1 MYLKK
6 SLNKKTGRT
15 YLSIATGYRDKNT
28 GNSKTVLIKSLGYLD
43 VFEKQFDDPI
53 SHFTEIVNQMNNE
66 ELENKLPL
74 TIQIDKNEKL
84 DKNIC
89 YRKNFGYVAL
99 SKIYHELE
107 IDKFLINKFKSR
119 DVSEFKINNIMK
131 LLVFARCL
139 FPDSKKST
147 YENRDIFFENTN
159 FSLKEVY
166 NALTYIE
173 PFKESLQSYIYDHI
187 KEQYKPKNECVYY
200 DVTNYYFEIDDND
213 DFRKKAVSKE
223 HRPNPIV
230 QMGLFMD
237 SLGLPMCYGLFPG
250 NTNDCLTLKP
260 MVQKLQ
266 NNYDIGKV
274 IVVAD
279 KGLNTGKNIAYQK
292 AIGNGY
298 VMSLSVRGANQEL
311 KDFVLNEKGYEYNK
325 DKTYKKKSRLYPR
338 EIEYIK
344 TINGKEVKTKTRVDE
359 KQVIFWSAD
368 YAKRAKAER
377 QPAIDKARDLIGN
390 VQKYNKKNSYGAS
403 KYVKHLV
410 FDETTGEIIKAKS
423 QLSLD
428 EDKIA
433 EEEKYDGYYAIV
445 SSEMNKTDDEIIDI
459 YRGLWRIEETFK
471 VTKSELD
478 DRPIYVS
485 TKEHIEAHFLTC
497 YLALVL
503 CRVLQHKLDKKYS
516 VEKILESLSKYNCSN
531 FQRNYYLFDY
541 YYIVLENIGNIINID
556 FSLKNRTLQDIK
568 KIFHY
573 LKKVNFSQQLSSK
586 KSSLKAIVISSFKSL
601 FYLFLMSNS
610 GFNIFYLGSIEK
622 YINLFGSLSG

>member
-1 MYLKK
+1 MYLNVMN
-6 SLNKKTGRT
+6 NKKTGKT
-15 YLSIATGYRDKNT
+15 TLSIRRGYRENGKVKH
-28 GNSKTVLIKSLGYLD
+28 STVQNLGSLDDLKS
-43 VFEKQFDDPI
+43 QFADPI
-53 SHFTEIVNQMNNE
+53 AHFKEVVKQMNE
-66 ELENKLPL
+66 EERNSNLP
-74 TIQIDKNEKL
+74 ISISIDKNERL
-84 DKNIC
+84 NENTDNS
-89 YRKNFGYVAL
+89 KNFGYSAL

-107 IDKFLINKFKSR
+107 INKFIKTKFQSR
-119 DVSEFKINNIMK
+119 NFSEYKINNIMK

-147 YENRDIFFENTN
+147 YENKDIFFENTN

-166 NALTYIE
+166 NALSYIE

-187 KEQYKPKNECVYY
+187 QEQYKPNNECVFY

-213 DFRKKAVSKE
+213 DFRKKGVSKE

-266 NNYDIGKV
+266 KNYSIGKV

-279 KGLNTGKNIAYQK
+279 KGLNTGKNIVYQK

-298 VMSLSVRGANQEL
+298 VMSLSIRGANQEL
-311 KDFVLNEKGYEYNK
+311 KDFVLNENDYSYNQN
-325 DKTYKKKSRLYPR
+325 KTYKKKSRLYPR
-338 EIEYIK
+338 EIKYIK
-344 TINGKEVKTKTRVDE
+344 TVNGKEVETKTTVDE
-359 KQVIFWSAD
+359 KQVIFWSSD

-390 VQKYNKKNSYGAS
+390 VQKYNKKNCYGAS

-410 FDETTGEIIKAKS
+410 FDEQTGEIIKAKS
-423 QLSLD
+423 KLSLD

-433 EEEKYDGYYAIV
+433 EEEKLDGYYAIV
-445 SSEMNKTDDEIIDI
+445 TSETDKTDDEIIDI

-478 DRPIYVS
+478 DRPVFVS

-503 CRVLQHKLDKKYS
+503 SRVLQHKLDKKYS
-516 VEKILESLSKYNCSN
+516 VGKILETLSSCNCFN
-531 FQRNYYLFDY
+531 IQ
-541 YYIVLENIGNIINID
+541 ENIYQFTHYDTVLKDIGQAVNID
-556 FSLKNRTLQDIK
+556 FALKTRTLQDIK
-568 KIFHY
+568 KI
-573 LKKVNFSQQLSSK
+573 LSQTK
-586 KSSLKAIVISSFKSL
+586 KS
-601 FYLFLMSNS
+601 
-610 GFNIFYLGSIEK
+610 
-622 YINLFGSLSG
+622 

>member
-1 MYLKK
+1 MYLNIMN
-6 SLNKKTGRT
+6 NKKTGKTR
-15 YLSIATGYRDKNT
+15 LSIRKGFRDKNGIVKNIT
-28 GNSKTVLIKSLGYLD
+28 IQNLGDL
-43 VFEKQFDDPI
+43 EILKKQYDDPI
-53 SHFTEIVNQMNNE
+53 AHFKEVVKQMNDEEINNNKPLTVTINKNE
-66 ELENKLPL
+66 ELELGTD
-74 TIQIDKNEKL
+74 TI
-84 DKNIC
+84 
-89 YRKNFGYVAL
+89 KNFGYVAL

-107 IDKFLINKFKSR
+107 IDKFIKNKFKIR
-119 DVSEFKINNIMK
+119 NFSEYKINNIMK

-147 YENRDIFFENTN
+147 FENKDVFFENTD
-159 FSLKEVY
+159 FSLQEVY

-173 PFKESLQSYIYDHI
+173 PYKESLQSYIYDHI
-187 KEQYKPKNECVYY
+187 QEQYKPNNECVFY

-213 DFRKKAVSKE
+213 DFRKKGVNKE

-266 NNYDIGKV
+266 KDYSVGRV

-279 KGLNTGKNIAYQK
+279 KGLNTGKNIVYQK

-298 VMSLSVRGANQEL
+298 VMSLSIRGANQEL
-311 KDFVLNEKGYEYNK
+311 KDFVLNEDGYTYNS
-325 DKTYKKKSRLYPR
+325 DKTYKKKSRRYPR

-344 TINGKEVKTKTRVDE
+344 TVNGKTVKSKTTVDE

-390 VQKYNKKNSYGAS
+390 VQKYNKKNCYGAS

-410 FDETTGEIIKAKS
+410 FDKNTGEIIEAKS

-433 EEEKYDGYYAIV
+433 EEEKLDGYYAIV
-445 SSEMNKTDDEIIDI
+445 TSEMNKTDDEIIDI

-478 DRPIYVS
+478 SRPVYVS
-485 TKEHIEAHFLTC
+485 SKEHIEAHFLTC

-503 CRVLQHKLDKKYS
+503 SRVLQHKLDKKYS
-516 VEKILESLSKYNCSN
+516 VGKILESLSKCNCYNIEEN
-531 FQRNYYLFDY
+531 IYRFNYYDEVLFD
-541 YYIVLENIGNIINID
+541 IGSIMDIKY
-556 FSLKNRTLQDIK
+556 SLKNRTLQDIK
-568 KIFHY
+568 KV
-573 LKKVNFSQQLSSK
+573 LGNTKK
-586 KSSLKAIVISSFKSL
+586 
-601 FYLFLMSNS
+601 
-610 GFNIFYLGSIEK
+610 
-622 YINLFGSLSG
+622 

>member
-6 SLNKKTGRT
+6 STNKKNGRT
-15 YLSIATGYRDKNT
+15 YLSIASGYRDKST
-28 GNSKTVLIKSLGYLD
+28 GKPKTVLIKSLGYLD
-43 VFEKQFDDPI
+43 VLQKEFEDPI
-53 SHFTEIVNQMNNE
+53 AHFTEVVNQMNIEEQNE
-66 ELENKLPL
+66 KLPL
-74 TIQIDKNEKL
+74 TIKINTSEELNE
-84 DKNIC
+84 NENN
-89 YRKNFGYVAL
+89 RKNFGYVAL
-99 SKIYHELE
+99 SKVYHELE
-107 IDKFLINKFKSR
+107 IDKFLINKFKAR
-119 DVSEFKINNIMK
+119 NFSEYKINNIMK

-139 FPDSKKST
+139 SPDSKKST
-147 YENRDIFFENTN
+147 FENKDIFFENTN
-159 FSLKEVY
+159 FSLKEIY

-173 PFKESLQSYIYDHI
+173 PYKESLQSYIYDHI
-187 KEQYKPKNECVYY
+187 QEQYKPNNECIFY

-213 DFRKKAVSKE
+213 DFRKKGVNKE

-237 SLGLPMCYGLFPG
+237 SLGLPMSYGLFPG

-266 NNYDIGKV
+266 KNYSVGRV

-279 KGLNTGKNIAYQK
+279 KGLNTGKNIVYQK

-298 VMSLSVRGANQEL
+298 VMSLSIRGANQEL
-311 KDFVLNEKGYEYNK
+311 KDFVLNEDGYEYNQ
-325 DKTYKKKSRLYPR
+325 DKTYKKKSRRYPR
-338 EIEYIK
+338 EVEYTK
-344 TINGKEVKTKTRVDE
+344 TVNGKTVKAKTTVDE

-390 VQKYNKKNSYGAS
+390 VQKYNKKNCYGAS

-410 FDETTGEIIKAKS
+410 FDKNSGEIIEAKS

-433 EEEKYDGYYAIV
+433 EEEKLDGYYAIV
-445 SSEMNKTDDEIIDI
+445 TSEMEKTDSEIIDI

-478 DRPIYVS
+478 DRPVYVS
-485 TKEHIEAHFLTC
+485 TKDHIEAHFLTC

-503 CRVLQHKLDKKYS
+503 SRVLQHKLDKKYS
-516 VEKILESLSKYNCSN
+516 VGKILESLSKCNCSN
-531 FQRNYYLFDY
+531 YHENYYLFDY
-541 YYIVLENIGNIINID
+541 FDTVLKDIGNILNIN
-556 FSLKNRTLQDIK
+556 FALKNRTLQDIK
-568 KIFHY
+568 KI
-573 LKKVNFSQQLSSK
+573 LSSSK
-586 KSSLKAIVISSFKSL
+586 K
-601 FYLFLMSNS
+601 
-610 GFNIFYLGSIEK
+610 
-622 YINLFGSLSG
+622 

>member
-6 SLNKKTGRT
+6 SKNNKTGRT
-15 YLSIATGYRDKNT
+15 YLYIADGYHDREKGYT
-28 GNSKTVLIKSLGYLD
+28 KTITVQSLGYLD
-43 VFEKQFDDPI
+43 VLEKQYDDPI
-53 SHFTEIVNQMNNE
+53 AHFTEVVKKMNE
-66 ELENKLPL
+66 EKKQQNLSVPMQVSLS
-74 TIQIDKNEKL
+74 EKL
-84 DKNIC
+84 QLNTNNF
-89 YRKNFGYVAL
+89 YNFGYAAL
-99 SKIYHELE
+99 SKIYYELE

-131 LLVFARCL
+131 LLTFSRCL

-147 YENRDIFFENTN
+147 YDNRNIFFENTN

-173 PFKESLQSYIYDHI
+173 PFKEALQAYIYDHI
-187 KEQYKPKNECVYY
+187 QEQYKPKNECVFY

-213 DFRKKAVSKE
+213 DFRKKGVSKE

-266 NNYDIGKV
+266 TNYNIGKV

-279 KGLNTGKNIAYQK
+279 KGLNTGKNIMYQK

-298 VMSLSVRGANQEL
+298 VMSLSIRGANQEL
-311 KDFVLNEKGYEYNK
+311 KDYVLNEKGYEYNK
-325 DKTYKKKSRLYPR
+325 EKTYKKKSRLYPR

-344 TINGKEVKTKTRVDE
+344 TENGKPVKAKTTVDE

-377 QPAIDKARDLIGN
+377 QPAIDKAKDLIGN
-390 VQKYNKKNSYGAS
+390 IQKYNKKNCYGAS

-410 FDETTGEIIKAKS
+410 FDKNTGEIIEAKS

-428 EDKIA
+428 EEKIA
-433 EEEKYDGYYAIV
+433 EEEKLDGYYAIV
-445 SSEMNKTDDEIIDI
+445 SSEFDKTDDEIIDI

-471 VTKSELD
+471 VTKSELE

-503 CRVLQHKLDKKYS
+503 CRVLQHKLNKKYS
-516 VEKILESLSKYNCSN
+516 VEKILESLKQCNCSHIEN
-531 FQRNYYLFDY
+531 NYYLFNYFDD
-541 YYIVLENIGNIINID
+541 ILKDIGDAVSID
-556 FSLKNRTLQDIK
+556 FSNKYMRLQEIK
-568 KIFHY
+568 KI
-573 LKKVNFSQQLSSK
+573 LAETKK
-586 KSSLKAIVISSFKSL
+586 
-601 FYLFLMSNS
+601 
-610 GFNIFYLGSIEK
+610 
-622 YINLFGSLSG
+622 

>member
-1 MYLKK
+1 MYLNIMN
-6 SLNKKTGRT
+6 NKKTGKTR
-15 YLSIATGYRDKNT
+15 LSIRRGFRDKNGKVKNIT
-28 GNSKTVLIKSLGYLD
+28 IQNLGDLEDLKKIYEDPLAHFKEVVKQMNDEEKNNSKPLTVTIDK
-43 VFEKQFDDPI
+43 
-53 SHFTEIVNQMNNE
+53 NE
-66 ELENKLPL
+66 ELELG
-74 TIQIDKNEKL
+74 TD
-84 DKNIC
+84 NI
-89 YRKNFGYVAL
+89 KNFGYSAL

-107 IDKFLINKFKSR
+107 IDKFLISKFKAR
-119 DVSEFKINNIMK
+119 NFSEYKINNIIK

-147 YENRDIFFENTN
+147 YENKDIFFENTD
-159 FSLKEVY
+159 FSLKEIY
-166 NALTYIE
+166 NTLTYIE

-187 KEQYKPKNECVYY
+187 QEQYKPNNECIFY

-213 DFRKKAVSKE
+213 DFRKKGVCKE

-266 NNYDIGKV
+266 KNYSIGKV

-279 KGLNTGKNIAYQK
+279 KGLNTGKNIVYQK

-298 VMSLSVRGANQEL
+298 VMSLSVRGANKEL
-311 KDFVLNEKGYEYNK
+311 KDYVLNEDGYVYNK
-325 DKTYKKKSRLYPR
+325 EKTYKKKFRRYPR
-338 EIEYIK
+338 EIEYTK
-344 TINGKEVKTKTRVDE
+344 TINGKEVKTKTTVDE
-359 KQVIFWSAD
+359 KQVVFWSAD

-377 QPAIDKARDLIGN
+377 QPAIDKAKDLIGN
-390 VQKYNKKNSYGAS
+390 IRKYNKKNCYGAS

-410 FDETTGEIIKAKS
+410 FDKNTGEIIEAKS

-433 EEEKYDGYYAIV
+433 EEEKLDGYYMIV
-445 SSEMNKTDDEIIDI
+445 SSEMEKTDDEIIDI

-471 VTKSELD
+471 VTKSELE
-478 DRPIYVS
+478 DRPVYMS

-503 CRVLQHKLDKKYS
+503 CRVLQYKLDKKYS
-516 VEKILESLSKYNCSN
+516 VEKILESLGKSNCYNIEEN
-531 FQRNYYLFDY
+531 IYRFNYYDE
-541 YYIVLENIGNIINID
+541 VLADIGSIINIKY
-556 FSLKNRTLQDIK
+556 SLKNRTLQDIK
-568 KIFHY
+568 KI
-573 LKKVNFSQQLSSK
+573 LGMTK
-586 KSSLKAIVISSFKSL
+586 KS
-601 FYLFLMSNS
+601 
-610 GFNIFYLGSIEK
+610 
-622 YINLFGSLSG
+622 

>member
-6 SLNKKTGRT
+6 SKNNKTGRT
-15 YLSIATGYRDKNT
+15 YLYIADGYHDREKGYT
-28 GNSKTVLIKSLGYLD
+28 KTVTVQSLGYLD
-43 VFEKQFDDPI
+43 VLEKQYDDPI
-53 SHFTEIVNQMNNE
+53 DHFSEVVKQMNE
-66 ELENKLPL
+66 EKKQQKLSVPM
-74 TIQIDKNEKL
+74 QISLNEKL
-84 DKNIC
+84 ELNTNNF
-89 YRKNFGYVAL
+89 YNFGYAAL
-99 SKIYHELE
+99 SKIFYELE
-107 IDKFLINKFKSR
+107 IDKFLISKFKSR
-119 DVSEFKINNIMK
+119 NVSEYKINNIMK

-147 YENRDIFFENTN
+147 FENKDIFFENTN
-159 FSLKEVY
+159 FSLKEIY

-173 PFKESLQSYIYDHI
+173 PYKETLQSYIYDHI
-187 KEQYKPKNECVYY
+187 QEQYKPNNECIFY

-213 DFRKKAVSKE
+213 DFRKKGVNKE

-237 SLGLPMCYGLFPG
+237 SLGLPMSYGLFPG

-260 MVQKLQ
+260 MIQKLQ
-266 NNYDIGKV
+266 KNYSVGRV

-279 KGLNTGKNIAYQK
+279 KGLNTGKNIVYQK

-298 VMSLSVRGANQEL
+298 VMSLSIRGANQEL
-311 KDFVLNEKGYEYNK
+311 KDFVLNEDGYEYNQ
-325 DKTYKKKSRLYPR
+325 DKTYKKKSRRYPR
-338 EIEYIK
+338 EVEYVK
-344 TINGKEVKTKTRVDE
+344 TVNGKSVKAKTTVDE

-390 VQKYNKKNSYGAS
+390 VQKYNKKNCYGAS

-410 FDETTGEIIKAKS
+410 FDKNTGEIIEAKS

-433 EEEKYDGYYAIV
+433 EEEKLDGYYAIV
-445 SSEMNKTDDEIIDI
+445 TSEMEKSDSEIIDI

-478 DRPIYVS
+478 DRPVYVS

-503 CRVLQHKLDKKYS
+503 CRILQHKIDKKYS
-516 VEKILESLSKYNCSN
+516 VEKILDSLRQCNCSHIKN
-531 FQRNYYLFDY
+531 NYYLFNFFDD
-541 YYIVLENIGNIINID
+541 VLKDVGNAVSID
-556 FSLKNRTLQDIK
+556 FSNKYMRLQEIK
-568 KIFHY
+568 KI
-573 LKKVNFSQQLSSK
+573 LAETKK
-586 KSSLKAIVISSFKSL
+586 
-601 FYLFLMSNS
+601 
-610 GFNIFYLGSIEK
+610 
-622 YINLFGSLSG
+622 

>member
-6 SLNKKTGRT
+6 STNKTNGRT
-15 YLSIATGYRDKNT
+15 YLSIASGYRDKST
-28 GNSKTVLIKSLGYLD
+28 GKTKTVLIKSLGYLD
-43 VFEKQFDDPI
+43 VLQKEFEDPI
-53 SHFTEIVNQMNNE
+53 AHFTEVVNQMNIESQNE
-66 ELENKLPL
+66 KLPL
-74 TIQIDKNEKL
+74 PIKINTKEELNE
-84 DKNIC
+84 NENN
-89 YRKNFGYVAL
+89 RKNFGYVAL
-99 SKIYHELE
+99 SKVYHELK
-107 IDKFLINKFKSR
+107 IDKFLINKFKGR
-119 DVSEFKINNIMK
+119 NFSEYKINNIMK

-147 YENRDIFFENTN
+147 FENKDIFFENTN
-159 FSLKEVY
+159 FSLKEIY

-173 PFKESLQSYIYDHI
+173 PYKDNLQSYIYDHI
-187 KEQYKPKNECVYY
+187 QEQYKPNNECVFY

-213 DFRKKAVSKE
+213 DFRKKGVCKE

-237 SLGLPMCYGLFPG
+237 SLGLPMSYGLFPG

-260 MVQKLQ
+260 MIQKLQ
-266 NNYDIGKV
+266 KNYSIGKV

-279 KGLNTGKNIAYQK
+279 KGLNTGKNIVYQK

-298 VMSLSVRGANQEL
+298 VMSLSIRGANQEL
-311 KDFVLNEKGYEYNK
+311 KDFVLNENGYVYNQ

-338 EIEYIK
+338 EVEYIK
-344 TINGKEVKTKTRVDE
+344 TVNGKPIKAKTTVDE

-390 VQKYNKKNSYGAS
+390 VQKYNKKNCYGAS

-410 FDETTGEIIKAKS
+410 FDKNTGEIIEAKS

-433 EEEKYDGYYAIV
+433 EEERLDGYYAIV
-445 SSEMNKTDDEIIDI
+445 TSEIEKTDSEVIDI

-478 DRPIYVS
+478 DRPVYVS

-516 VEKILESLSKYNCSN
+516 VGKILESLSNCNCSN
-531 FQRNYYLFDY
+531 YHENYYLFDY
-541 YYIVLENIGNIINID
+541 YDTVLKDIGNILNIN
-556 FSLKNRTLQDIK
+556 FALKNRTLQDIK
-568 KIFHY
+568 KI
-573 LKKVNFSQQLSSK
+573 LSSSK
-586 KSSLKAIVISSFKSL
+586 KW
-601 FYLFLMSNS
+601 
-610 GFNIFYLGSIEK
+610 
-622 YINLFGSLSG
+622 

>member
-6 SLNKKTGRT
+6 STNKKNGRT
-15 YLSIATGYRDKNT
+15 YLSIASGYRDKST
-28 GNSKTVLIKSLGYLD
+28 GKPKTVLIKSLGYLD
-43 VFEKQFDDPI
+43 VLQKEFEDPI
-53 SHFTEIVNQMNNE
+53 AHFTEVVNQMNIEEQNE
-66 ELENKLPL
+66 KLPL
-74 TIQIDKNEKL
+74 TIKINTSEELNE
-84 DKNIC
+84 NENN
-89 YRKNFGYVAL
+89 RKNFGYVAL
-99 SKIYHELE
+99 SKVYHELE
-107 IDKFLINKFKSR
+107 IDKFLINKFKAR
-119 DVSEFKINNIMK
+119 NFSEYKINNIMK

-147 YENRDIFFENTN
+147 FENKDIFFENTN
-159 FSLKEVY
+159 FSLKEIY

-173 PFKESLQSYIYDHI
+173 PYKESLQSYIYDHI
-187 KEQYKPKNECVYY
+187 QEQYKPNNECIFY

-213 DFRKKAVSKE
+213 DFRKKGVNKE

-237 SLGLPMCYGLFPG
+237 SLGLPMSYGLFTG

-266 NNYDIGKV
+266 KNYSVGRV

-279 KGLNTGKNIAYQK
+279 KGLNTGKNIVYQK

-298 VMSLSVRGANQEL
+298 VMSLSIRGANQEL
-311 KDFVLNEKGYEYNK
+311 KDFVLNEDGYEYNQ

-338 EIEYIK
+338 EVEYVK
-344 TINGKEVKTKTRVDE
+344 TVNGKPVKAKTTVDE

-368 YAKRAKAER
+368 YAKRANAER

-410 FDETTGEIIKAKS
+410 FDEDTGEIIKAKS
-423 QLSLD
+423 KLSLD

-433 EEEKYDGYYAIV
+433 EEEKLDGYYAIV
-445 SSEMNKTDDEIIDI
+445 TSEMDKTDDEIIDI

-471 VTKSELD
+471 VTKSELN
-478 DRPIYVS
+478 DRPVYVS

-503 CRVLQHKLDKKYS
+503 SRVLQHKLDKKYS
-516 VEKILESLSKYNCSN
+516 VGKILESLSKCNCSN
-531 FQRNYYLFDY
+531 IQENFYLFDY
-541 YYIVLENIGNIINID
+541 FDSTLKDIGDVTNID
-556 FSLKNRTLQDIK
+556 FSLKSRSLQDIK
-568 KIFHY
+568 KI
-573 LKKVNFSQQLSSK
+573 LGNTK
-586 KSSLKAIVISSFKSL
+586 KS
-601 FYLFLMSNS
+601 
-610 GFNIFYLGSIEK
+610 
-622 YINLFGSLSG
+622 

>member
-6 SLNKKTGRT
+6 STNKKNGRT
-15 YLSIATGYRDKNT
+15 YLSIASGYRDKST
-28 GNSKTVLIKSLGYLD
+28 GKPKTVLIKSLGYLD
-43 VFEKQFDDPI
+43 VLQKEFEDPI
-53 SHFTEIVNQMNNE
+53 AHFTEVVNQMNIEEQNE
-66 ELENKLPL
+66 KLPL
-74 TIQIDKNEKL
+74 TIKINTSEELNE
-84 DKNIC
+84 NENN
-89 YRKNFGYVAL
+89 RKNFGYVAL
-99 SKIYHELE
+99 SKVYHELE
-107 IDKFLINKFKSR
+107 IDKFLINKFKAR
-119 DVSEFKINNIMK
+119 NFSEYKINNIMK

-147 YENRDIFFENTN
+147 FENKDIFFENTN
-159 FSLKEVY
+159 FSLKEIY

-173 PFKESLQSYIYDHI
+173 PYKESLQSYIYDHI
-187 KEQYKPKNECVYY
+187 QEQYKPNNECIFY

-213 DFRKKAVSKE
+213 DFRKKGVNKE

-237 SLGLPMCYGLFPG
+237 SLGLPMSYGLFPG

-266 NNYDIGKV
+266 KNYSVGRV

-279 KGLNTGKNIAYQK
+279 KGLNTGKNIVYQK

-298 VMSLSVRGANQEL
+298 VMSLSIRGANQEL
-311 KDFVLNEKGYEYNK
+311 KDFVLNEDGYEYNQ
-325 DKTYKKKSRLYPR
+325 DKTYKKKSRRYPR
-338 EIEYIK
+338 EVEYTK
-344 TINGKEVKTKTRVDE
+344 TVNGKTVKAKTTVDE

-390 VQKYNKKNSYGAS
+390 VQKYNKKNCYGAS

-410 FDETTGEIIKAKS
+410 FDKNTGEIIEAKS

-433 EEEKYDGYYAIV
+433 EEEKLDGYYAIV
-445 SSEMNKTDDEIIDI
+445 TSEMEKTDSEIIDI

-478 DRPIYVS
+478 DRPVYVS

-503 CRVLQHKLDKKYS
+503 SRVLQHKLDKKYS
-516 VEKILESLSKYNCSN
+516 VGKILESLSKCNCSN
-531 FQRNYYLFDY
+531 YHENYYLFDY
-541 YYIVLENIGNIINID
+541 YDTVLKDIGNILNIN
-556 FSLKNRTLQDIK
+556 FALKNRTLQDIK
-568 KIFHY
+568 KI
-573 LKKVNFSQQLSSK
+573 LSSSK
-586 KSSLKAIVISSFKSL
+586 K
-601 FYLFLMSNS
+601 
-610 GFNIFYLGSIEK
+610 
-622 YINLFGSLSG
+622 